1 MEGMDVSTWLGLLS
15 QTTRFITLDA
25 AIDGL
30 IVEHLSGHEAV
41 NDNFRFDLDCVC
53 ASAFLDLNQLL
64 GKPIRVGVAT
74 ATGDR
79 RYWHGYVTHAASL
92 GADGGLARYRV
103 VMESSLTFLKLRRNA
118 LIFQDQT
125 ALDVVNAIF
134 ADYPEVQCQ
143 TDVSATLRQ
152 RPICTQYRETDYEF
166 VHRLLG
172 EEGLSYRF
180 EHDQGD
186 NSEGAGHTLVIFDT
200 QASLP
205 TGTPDSIRFHR
216 VDATETSDTITLF
229 TDRRKV
235 VPDTV
240 TTASWR
246 PDQVAS
252 ITGSAQASPA
262 SGAPALPSLEV
273 FEADR
278 TNRFDTA
285 DQAQR
290 FATNRLDALRLEARS
305 HRAEGSVRTL
315 EAGKSYTLTEHPD
328 LSGYA
333 FVPLRIEHIASNN
346 LGTNLTHLH
355 GRDAMDDKGTYRNRF
370 TAIPAQTPIAPAY
383 RDKPI
388 APGCQSAIVVGT
400 PGNALTGNRDHQVR
414 VQFYWQRGSSPLPGG
429 LTDTASA
436 GNPQGHAPGNDQS
449 GAWVRVTEVSAGA
462 NHGHSM
468 VPRIG
473 NEVLIEYAHGD
484 IDQPI
489 VVGQLYNG
497 QAAPPFS
504 AGENSDANHPG
515 TLSGMQTQTLD
526 GQAGSQWVLDDAG
539 GQMRHALTNSTANSQ
554 LNLGYLIDQQGNARG
569 AYRGEGFELVTEG
582 WAVVRA
588 GEGLLLSSTQKAQGA
603 STQMDAAGAVAQL
616 NGAVATAKH
625 LDTAAT
631 QAKATGLTAN
641 AAQTTLQQAIDPGK
655 DGKYNGDVNGQPS
668 TKPTDSQRSGG
679 DPVERFA
686 QPMIVVDAPQSVAL
700 TSSQSATAFA
710 GQHLHVT
717 SQRDMHLAAVATVS
731 AATGDAVSLY
741 TADGGMNVIANHGP
755 VSIEAHA
762 DAMQILADQSV
773 SVTSTTDRID
783 ILAKDKIVLQAGQ
796 STVTLE
802 GGNITFAC
810 PGNFT
815 VKSGTHQWMGP
826 ESETPAMPPLPDG
839 KLATETLYLDHR
851 YHDDQP
857 LAGAQYFATFL
868 DGSKKQGTLD
878 GQGRATLP
886 GVPAGGAQV
895 SFSPMPKAFARKDQ
909 TATPGYD
916 PNPSDSKLGG
926 LVDKYYQPSASD
938 DDSTT
943 A

>member
-1 MEGMDVSTWLGLLS
+1 MEGMDVSAWLGLLS

-30 IVEHLSGHEAV
+30 IVEQLNGHEAV

-53 ASAFLDLNQLL
+53 ASAFLDLTQLL
-64 GKPIRVGVAT
+64 GKPLRLGVAT
-74 ATGDR
+74 ADGSR

-103 VMESSLTFLKLRRNA
+103 VMESSLAFLKLRRNA

-125 ALDVVNAIF
+125 ALDVVTTIF
-134 ADYPEVQCQ
+134 ADYPQVQCQ
-143 TDVSATLRQ
+143 TQVTASLRQ
-152 RPICTQYRETDYEF
+152 RPICTQYRETDYDF

-180 EHDQGD
+180 EHDQGED
-186 NSEGAGHTLVIFDT
+186 SEGAGHTLVIFDS

-205 TGTPDSIRFHR
+205 SGTPDSIRFHR

-229 TDRRKV
+229 TDRRQMA
-235 VPDTV
+235 PDTV
-240 TTASWR
+240 TAASWR

-252 ITGSAQASPA
+252 ITGSAQASPT
-262 SGAPALPSLEV
+262 SGAPALPPLEV

-278 TNRFDTA
+278 SNRFDNA

-290 FATNRLDALRLEARS
+290 FATHRLDALRLEVRS
-305 HRAEGSVRTL
+305 NRAEGSVRTL

-346 LGTNLTHLH
+346 LGTDITHLH
-355 GRDAMDDKGTYRNRF
+355 GRSGMQDKGSYRNRF
-370 TAIPAQTPIAPAY
+370 TAVPAQTPIAPPY

-388 APGCQSAIVVGT
+388 APGCQSAIVVGV
-400 PGNALTGNRDHQVR
+400 PGNALSGSRDHQVR
-414 VQFYWQRGSSPLPGG
+414 VQFYWQRGSAPLPGG
-429 LTDTASA
+429 LTDTAST
-436 GNPQGHAPGNDQS
+436 GNPQGHAPGTDQS
-449 GAWVRVTEVSAGA
+449 GTWVRVTEVSAGA

-468 VPRIG
+468 APRIG

-504 AGENSDANHPG
+504 AGENSSANHPG

-526 GQAGSQWVLDDAG
+526 GAAGSQWVLDDAG
-539 GQMRHALTNSTANSQ
+539 GQMRHSLSNSTANSQ
-554 LNLGYLIDQQGNARG
+554 LNLGYLIEQQGNTRG
-569 AYRGEGFELVTEG
+569 NYRGEGFELLTEG

-588 GEGLLLSSTQKAQGA
+588 GEGLLLSGTQQAQGA
-603 STQMDAAGAVAQL
+603 STQMDAAGAVSQL
-616 NGAVATAKH
+616 NAAAATAQR
-625 LDTAAT
+625 LDSAAT
-631 QAKATGLTAN
+631 QAKANGLAAN
-641 AAQTTLQQAIDPGK
+641 PAQTALQQAIDPGK
-655 DGKYNGDVNGQPS
+655 NGKYSGDVNGLAA
-668 TKPTDSQRSGG
+668 TKPTDNQRSGG

-686 QPMIVVDAPQSVAL
+686 QPVILVEAPQSMVLA
-700 TSSQSATAFA
+700 SSQSAAAFA
-710 GQHLHVT
+710 GNHLHAT
-717 SQRDMHLAAVATVS
+717 SQRDMHLAAGATIG

-755 VSIEAHA
+755 VSIEAHT

-773 SVTSTTDRID
+773 TVTSTTDTIEV
-783 ILAKDKIVLQAGQ
+783 LAKDKIVLQAGQ

-815 VKSGTHQWMGP
+815 VKSGTHQWVGP
-826 ESETPAMPPLPDG
+826 QNESPALPPLPND
-839 KLATETLYLDHR
+839 KAK
-851 YHDDQP
+851 
-857 LAGAQYFATFL
+857 F
-868 DGSKKQGTLD
+868 QGIK
-878 GQGRATLP
+878 P
-886 GVPAGGAQV
+886 
-895 SFSPMPKAFARKDQ
+895 FS
-909 TATPGYD
+909 G
-916 PNPSDSKLGG
+916 
-926 LVDKYYQPSASD
+926 
-938 DDSTT
+938 
-943 A
+943 